1 MISRNIHQFHSL
13 DYTFSFTVL
22 FFDMNFAIILQHTT
36 LSAPVPC
43 LKCTQPRYCSEEC
56 RSNAWSRYH
65 QYECTGLDLL
75 HSVGIAHLALRI
87 VLMAGLSRLLK
98 FRPQI
103 EKQESFNDDYSRVF
117 SLESHLDDLEPDDLF
132 QYTVT
137 AVLLGM
143 YLDQRTKFF
152 SDHLG

>member
-1 MISRNIHQFHSL
+1 M
-13 DYTFSFTVL
+13 
-22 FFDMNFAIILQHTT
+22 
-36 LSAPVPC
+36 
-43 LKCTQPRYCSEEC
+43 
-56 RSNAWSRYH
+56 
-65 QYECTGLDLL
+65 L